1 MRQILEIY
9 PGREKVW
16 KKEVIRLNKSPI
28 SKKNLELILS
38 WHDHLFATGTG
49 PIRVAKLSSQIRR
62 IAVWVQKDLNIL
74 NKKDIESLLGKIN
87 RSEKWTE
94 ATKADY
100 RRCIKQFYQW
110 FKEEDPRILE
120 GDIEIIKLYNYIEKQ
135 IKINYKER
143 SYDYSEV
150 INDEDI
156 QQVLDVG
163 CSNIKEKTFLAV
175 LHESGLRAGEMLN
188 LQIRDIEFKE
198 SNVVLKVDGKTGIRR
213 VPLVFSMGYISRW
226 LDEHPDKNN
235 RESYLWLGNNQKFK
249 NQPIRHVGAQKLINR
264 CFIKAN
270 LQKKHN
276 LHWFRHSRATINA
289 SFMTEVILCK
299 FFGWVL
305 GSKQVRRYVHSN
317 VQQVEDS
324 ILKVHGLQKNE
335 EKDER
340 VKQCFCGMV
349 NGLDSRYCH
358 RCGKPLNVNI
368 LLEDENKKKLAVD
381 EAFEF
386 FEMMSNNPEIM
397 ERFRKFNDSIKQGT
411 N

>member
-9 PGREKVW
+9 PGRDKW
-16 KKEVIRLNKSPI
+16 YGKEVERLNKSPL
-28 SKKNLELILS
+28 SKKNIDLILS
-38 WHDHLFATGTG
+38 WHDHLFATGSG
-49 PIRVAKLSSQIRR
+49 QIRVGKLSSQIRK
-62 IAVWVQKDLNIL
+62 IAFWVKKDLNSL
-74 NKKDIESLLGKIN
+74 NKKDMEVLLGKIN
-87 RSEKWTE
+87 LAKEWTE

-110 FKEEDPRILE
+110 FKEEDARILN
-120 GDIEIIKLYNYIEKQ
+120 GDIETIKFYTYIEKQ
-135 IKINYKER
+135 IKICYKER

-150 INDEDI
+150 INDKDI
-156 QQVLDVG
+156 QQVLDIG
-163 CSNIKEKTFLAV
+163 CLNIKEKTFLAV

-188 LQIRDIEFKE
+188 LQLRDVEFKE

-213 VPLVFSMGYISRW
+213 VPLVFSMGYIARW
-226 LDEHPDKNN
+226 LDEHPDKDN
-235 RESYLWLGNNQKFK
+235 RESYLWLGNNVKFM
-249 NQPIRHVGAQKLINR
+249 NQPMRHVGAQKLINR
-264 CFIKAN
+264 CFKRAN

-324 ILKVHGLQKNE
+324 VLKVHGLQKNE

-368 LLEDENKKKLAVD
+368 LLEDENKKKLAIN

-386 FEMMSNNPEIM
+386 FEKMSKSSAIM
-397 ERFRKFNDSIKQGT
+397 EQFNQFQTKCDVCD
-411 N
+411 